1 MSLIRIRRERKLQGA
16 SERAGMR
23 TRTLLILLTAVLI
36 AIWYFSSR
44 V

>member
-1 MSLIRIRRERKLQGA
+1 MSLIRIRRERKQLGS

-23 TRTLLILLTAVLI
+23 TRTLLILLALVI
-36 AIWYFSSR
+36 FAIWYLGSR